1 MENPVTPID
10 VRGGIFRT
18 SRLQAIKKDF
28 AKRKLIYFMLLPVVA
43 FYVVFHYWPMYG
55 AIIAF
60 KNFSPARGILGSE
73 WVGYQNFQDFFRS
86 YYFFRVLRNTFLISI
101 YELIFGFPAP
111 ILLALLLN
119 ELRNKWYKRVVQ
131 TVTYLP
137 HFISLMVICG
147 VVTDFLAKDGVINDA
162 IAFFGGSRESFLL
175 LPQWFRT
182 IFVSTSIWQQVGW
195 GSIIYLAAL
204 SGIDQQLYEAARMDG
219 AGRFRQIW
227 HITIPGIAPTI
238 MILLILQTG
247 HMMNVGFEK
256 IILLYNPNT
265 FETADVISS
274 FVYRKGLLEM
284 NYGYSAA
291 VGLFNSLI
299 NFTLL
304 ILANWASKM
313 AKQTSLW

>member
-1 MENPVTPID
+1 MENPVRPID
-10 VRGGIFRT
+10 VHGEIFRT
-18 SRLQAIKKDF
+18 SRFQTIKKDF
-28 AKRKLIYFMLLPVVA
+28 TKRKLIYFMLLPVVA

-60 KNFSPARGILGSE
+60 KSFSPARGILGSE
-73 WVGYQNFQDFFRS
+73 WAGLQNFQDFFRS

-119 ELRNKWYKRVVQ
+119 ELRLKMYKRVVQ

-147 VVTDFLAKDGVINDA
+147 IVTDFLSKDGVINDV
-162 IAFFGGSRESFLL
+162 IVFFGGSRESYLL

-182 IFVSTSIWQQVGW
+182 IFVSTSIWQHVGW

-238 MILLILQTG
+238 MILLILQIG

-256 IILLYNPNT
+256 IILLYNSNT
-265 FETADVISS
+265 YETADVISS

-284 NYGYSAA
+284 NYSYSAA

-299 NFTLL
+299 NFALL
-304 ILANWASKM
+304 ILANWLSKM